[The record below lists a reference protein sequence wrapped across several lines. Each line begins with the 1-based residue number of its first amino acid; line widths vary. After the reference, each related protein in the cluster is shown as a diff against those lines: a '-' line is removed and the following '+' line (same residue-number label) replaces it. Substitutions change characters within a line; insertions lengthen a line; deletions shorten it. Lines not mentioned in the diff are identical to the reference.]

1 LLTPQ
6 GRNNVIVVK
15 GSQKRALAIATALA
29 IVGGAYFLSQYF
41 LLVAFAAIVAFS
53 FTPLY
58 RRLLRRGQ
66 KQSTAA
72 TLTLL
77 ASLLTI
83 IVPLILIL
91 GICAHQILQLVN
103 VIKDSN
109 LNTDFGNFL
118 QETVDSLNRLLASFN
133 IPYRFSTESIVAN
146 LSNALEAFG
155 KNLLASLTASIG
167 SFIAFFSTAIIY
179 VFVFLS
185 LLTKQDKILEIIH
198 QLNPL
203 GRDISNLYAKRAA
216 TMTKAMVK
224 GQFIIAVAQGFTDA
238 LLLYIAGMHD
248 TFFFFFVLLTALS
261 VIPLGGGIVA
271 MPIGVVMIL
280 TGNIWQGVLVIAG
293 HIFITTNIDNILRP
307 RLVPKEARLDAA
319 LTLLSVFSGLHFFGF
334 LGIVIGPVLMILIV
348 TTIQVFL
355 EVFRS
360 VDAVDTADHDKR
372 DNRLIAKLKFWKR
385 KATV

>member
-1 LLTPQ
+1 
-6 GRNNVIVVK
+6 
-15 GSQKRALAIATALA
+15 
-29 IVGGAYFLSQYF
+29 
-41 LLVAFAAIVAFS
+41 
-53 FTPLY
+53 
-58 RRLLRRGQ
+58 
-66 KQSTAA
+66 
-72 TLTLL
+72 
-77 ASLLTI
+77 
-83 IVPLILIL
+83 
-91 GICAHQILQLVN
+91 
-103 VIKDSN
+103 
-109 LNTDFGNFL
+109 
-118 QETVDSLNRLLASFN
+118 
-133 IPYRFSTESIVAN
+133 
-146 LSNALEAFG
+146 
-155 KNLLASLTASIG
+155 
-167 SFIAFFSTAIIY
+167 
-179 VFVFLS
+179 
-185 LLTKQDKILEIIH
+185 
-198 QLNPL
+198 
-203 GRDISNLYAKRAA
+203 
-216 TMTKAMVK
+216 MTKAMVK